1 MEDRE
6 RLGRH
11 LPVMA
16 DEVLEALAVKPGGR
30 YVDATVGEG
39 GMSERLLDA
48 SSPDGR
54 LLALDWD
61 EEALALSASRLAR
74 FADRVRLVR
83 SPFAELRRVLAEA
96 GWGEGADGIIV
107 DLGVSTLQL
116 GRDARGFSFQVDA
129 PLDMRMDRRLAE
141 TAADLCNT
149 LPERELADTIYRY
162 GEERA
167 SRRIARSIVHRRAE
181 RPLQSTNDLREAV
194 IAAGVHGRPG
204 HDPATRTFQALRIA
218 VNRELEQLETL
229 LERGWELLRPGGR
242 LAFLTYHSLED
253 RLVKQAFAM
262 WSATCLCPPER
273 PVCGCGWTP
282 KVRRITR
289 RKQTASSQELL
300 RNPRARSAGLRVV
313 ERLAA

>member
-1 MEDRE
+1 
-6 RLGRH
+6 
-11 LPVMA
+11 MA
-16 DEVLEALAVKPGGR
+16 DEVLEALAVRPGGR

-39 GMSERLLDA
+39 AMSERLLEA
-48 SSPDGR
+48 CSPDGR

-61 EEALALSASRLAR
+61 DDALALSASRLAS
-74 FADRVRLVR
+74 FHDRVRLVR
-83 SPFAELRRVLAEA
+83 RPFAELREALAEE
-96 GWGEGADGIIV
+96 GWGDGADGIIV

-129 PLDMRMDRRLAE
+129 PLDMRMDRRREL

-149 LPERELADTIYRY
+149 LPERELADIIYRY

-167 SRRIARSIVHRRAE
+167 SRRIARVIVQRRADKPV
-181 RPLQSTNDLREAV
+181 RTTNDLREAV
-194 IAAGVHGRPG
+194 LAAGVRGRPG

-218 VNRELEQLETL
+218 VNGELEQLETL
-229 LERGWELLRPGGR
+229 LHRGWELLRPGGR
-242 LAFLTYHSLED
+242 FAFLTYHSLED
-253 RLVKQAFAM
+253 RLVKQAFTM
-262 WSATCLCPPER
+262 WSASCLCPPER

-289 RKQTASSQELL
+289 RKRTASAQEIL

>member
-1 MEDRE
+1 
-6 RLGRH
+6 
-11 LPVMA
+11 MA
-16 DEVLEALAVKPGGR
+16 DEVLLALAVKPGGR

-61 EEALALSASRLAR
+61 EEALALSASHLSR
-74 FADRVRLVR
+74 FEGRVTFVR
-83 SPFAELRRVLAEA
+83 SSFAELRRVLDEA

-116 GRDARGFSFQVDA
+116 GRDVRGFSFQVNA
-129 PLDMRMDRRLAE
+129 PLDMRMDQRLAD

-149 LPERELADTIYRY
+149 LPERELADTIYQY

-167 SRRIARSIVHRRAE
+167 SRRIARAIVQRRTEA
-181 RPLQSTNDLREAV
+181 PLETTGDLRAAV
-194 IAAGVHGRPG
+194 LAAGVYGRPG
-204 HDPATRTFQALRIA
+204 HDPSTRTFQALRIA
-218 VNRELEQLETL
+218 VNRELEQLESL
-229 LERGWELLRPGGR
+229 LEHGWELLRPGGR

-262 WSATCLCPPER
+262 WSAACLCPPER
-273 PVCGCGWTP
+273 LVCGCGWSP

-289 RKQTASSQELL
+289 RKQTASQQELL
-300 RNPRARSAGLRVV
+300 CNPRARSAGLRVV

>member
-1 MEDRE
+1 VEDRQ

-16 DEVLEALAVKPGGR
+16 DEVLLALAVRPGGR

-39 GMSERLLDA
+39 GMSERLLEA

-61 EEALALSASRLAR
+61 EEALALSACHLAR
-74 FADRVRLVR
+74 FEGRVRLVR
-83 SPFAELRRVLAEA
+83 SPFAELRRVLAEV
-96 GWGEGADGIIV
+96 GWSEGADGIII

-116 GRDARGFSFQVDA
+116 GRDQRGFSFQVDA
-129 PLDMRMDRRLAE
+129 PLDMRMDQRLAQN
-141 TAADLCNT
+141 AADLCNT
-149 LPERELADTIYRY
+149 LPERELADTIYQY

-167 SRRIARSIVHRRAE
+167 SRRIARAIVQRRGEAA
-181 RPLQSTNDLREAV
+181 LATTGDLRAAV
-194 IAAGVHGRPG
+194 LAAGVRGRPG

-218 VNRELEQLETL
+218 VNRELEQLRSL

-242 LAFLTYHSLED
+242 MAFLTYHSLED
-253 RLVKQAFAM
+253 RLVKQAFSV
-262 WSATCLCPPER
+262 WSSSCLCPPER
-273 PVCGCGWTP
+273 PLCGCGWTP

-289 RKQTASSQELL
+289 RKQTASQQELL